1 MTKVYVC
8 PYCGARGTD
17 ILRQRV
23 TSFDA
28 HMWFDAETGEM
39 YSYIDD
45 WYETHET
52 YCIACD
58 EELDG
63 SPSDYMKEI

>member
-1 MTKVYVC
+1 
-8 PYCGARGTD
+8 
-17 ILRQRV
+17 
-23 TSFDA
+23 
-28 HMWFDAETGEM
+28 MWFDAETGEM

-63 SPSDYMKEI
+63 SPSDYIKEI